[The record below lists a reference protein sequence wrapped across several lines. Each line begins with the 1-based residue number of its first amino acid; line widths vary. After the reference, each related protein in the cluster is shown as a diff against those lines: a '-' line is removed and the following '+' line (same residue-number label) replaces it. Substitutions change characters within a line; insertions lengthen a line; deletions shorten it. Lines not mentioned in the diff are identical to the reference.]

1 MDDHASSSDC
11 AEDNSLAGRA
21 GEKGCAGERATV
33 AGRGSE
39 SLDAVSA
46 QRSRDG
52 QLSAGVRLATGLA
65 GRQGHRATVK
75 IFARW
80 VSTLTEGKFHASLLQ
95 TRKMSGLEVDLALAL
110 PSGQA
115 WAPAADGVE
124 AFALSRRCLCLT
136 GCDTRTI

>member
-1 MDDHASSSDC
+1 M
-11 AEDNSLAGRA
+11 
-21 GEKGCAGERATV
+21 

-52 QLSAGVRLATGLA
+52 QLSGGVRLATGLA

-115 WAPAADGVE
+115 WAPSDGVE

-136 GCDTRTI
+136 GYDIRTI